1 MKFCSCPENWINSEQ
16 GCFYF
21 ANEVKEGMT
30 WYEAV
35 DYCKGLDGYSMLIT
49 NWWLG
54 ASDEETV
61 SSKRKVQV
69 F

>member
-16 GCFYF
+16 RCFYF

-35 DYCKGLDGYSMLIT
+35 DYCKGRVTSLEQLSLAEFSG
-49 NWWLG
+49 
-54 ASDEETV
+54 E
-61 SSKRKVQV
+61 
-69 F
+69 